1 MKVTPYSREE
11 VEEYVKKSGGQII
24 AGKGATFYGIAAS
37 VTRIINAIY
46 SGANT
51 VLPVS
56 TVLDGEYGISDVA
69 LSTLCILGKEGVITT
84 LTPKL
89 SDEELEKMKNSAE
102 VLKGVI
108 AQIEI

>member
-1 MKVTPYSREE
+1 MVLETIGVISFA
-11 VEEYVKKSGGQII
+11 I
-24 AGKGATFYGIAAS
+24 AGAVA
-37 VTRIINAIY
+37 
-46 SGANT
+46 ANT

-56 TVLDGEYGISDVA
+56 TVLNGEYGISDVA
-69 LSTLCILGKEGVITT
+69 LSTLCILGNEGVVTT

-89 SDEELEKMKNSAE
+89 SDDELEKMRNSAE